1 MTCWFYSQRF
11 IISTLWDNYFLP
23 LVQWLA
29 RVDWKLSLDLPLI
42 HLDCQTLQSE
52 TQQSCNQQPGNTSLW
67 RLLTAISK
75 TLIATPAIYPRLVEF
90 LHFNIQST
98 GQKSHCVNTV
108 SGRRNVLFYL
118 NSRISL
124 VTDIMHGV
132 LRLFSKNITEIVFY
146 LEYSS
151 KSRYPFNRQMFRKL
165 MNEEGFAR
173 TF

>member
-11 IISTLWDNYFLP
+11 IISTLWDNYSLP

-108 SGRRNVLFYL
+108 SGRRNWHNAWGFT
-118 NSRISL
+118 S
-124 VTDIMHGV
+124 
-132 LRLFSKNITEIVFY
+132 FSKNITEIVFY

-151 KSRYPFNRQMFRKL
+151 KSRCTFNRQLFRKL
-165 MNEEGFAR
+165 MNEEGFAT